1 MPPAQLAL
9 KALRVAEMDKSILFL
24 NAPLLEFSR
33 FKGKCQTVYFPLNGY
48 TLSDFIIVN
57 GGLFDILSD
66 APEAD
71 LNFCGIDSAQ
81 ADEAVAM
88 CENNVSSAIAK
99 MDPYIEPTLGH
110 IEALLIG
117 TNLAIYR
124 SRPQLAWRFV
134 SISARLCLDL
144 GLHRHKTNH
153 QDPDDNIKKIL
164 FWYTYSFDRGLSLN
178 FGRTPTFSDHDI
190 SIEYPAIQSP
200 DTSTYDLHIIW
211 LDLARIQGRI
221 YQKLY
226 SAQGQNG
233 SQEQKTQSARSLFA
247 ELDALR
253 QRCSTLDLDPTQLMD
268 TEIFILSNMTVAYRA
283 LPTSA
288 PACPLCFADECISI
302 AREALNMHESICARL
317 LNTIDKRFRL
327 YIDWNLLFSP
337 FTPFLVVLGTA
348 ILKNDL
354 NDLELLGQV
363 VESLRR
369 ACSRAS
375 GVKRLYEI
383 CRLLFE
389 GAKSCIEQT
398 TSVPAP
404 VATTALVQ
412 QPESKL
418 RSTWTEEQPSSTSNT
433 DIFGGYTTVGPE
445 NWPIFQSDNVN
456 DMSLLFDDYL
466 VGPES
471 MMGLFDPEI
480 SRTDEFS

>member
-88 CENNVSSAIAK
+88 C
-99 MDPYIEPTLGH
+99 
-110 IEALLIG
+110 
-117 TNLAIYR
+117 
-124 SRPQLAWRFV
+124 
-134 SISARLCLDL
+134 
-144 GLHRHKTNH
+144 LHRHKTNH